1 MRYLLKE
8 YGSWSVMIL
17 SFLIGILISWTFNL
31 SSFLSL
37 LSVSMFINS
46 KQAFTVWIRQKKP
59 NAVYIFLGQ
68 VIIGSLFIILV
79 FSSETLRLIPFA
91 IIPLSYV
98 ASLYLLGEHAVL
110 TELLG
115 FATLTM
121 AAPLARFSASG
132 LIDIPLYV
140 ATAIFFMAGV
150 LKVRIQLR
158 KRLIDRFIMISYIV
172 ISIIVYSLIKIPVI
186 LLLPLMDNL
195 IFALTLYRVR
205 LATTGWIEVAK
216 SVTFVVLSIFF
227 YQ

>member
-1 MRYLLKE
+1 
-8 YGSWSVMIL
+8 MIL
-17 SFLIGILISWTFNL
+17 SFLIGILISGTFNL

-46 KQAFTVWIRQKKP
+46 KQAFTIWIRQKEP

-68 VIIGSLFIILV
+68 VIIGSLFTILA

-121 AAPLARFSASG
+121 AAPLARFSVSG

-158 KRLIDRFIMISYIV
+158 KRLTDRFIMISYIV

-205 LATTGWIEVAK
+205 LATTGWIEVTK

>member
-17 SFLIGILISWTFNL
+17 SFLIGILISGTFNL

-46 KQAFTVWIRQKKP
+46 KQAFTIWIRQKEP

-68 VIIGSLFIILV
+68 VIIGSLFTILA

-121 AAPLARFSASG
+121 AAPLARFSVSG

-158 KRLIDRFIMISYIV
+158 KRLTDRFIMISYIV

>member
-1 MRYLLKE
+1 
-8 YGSWSVMIL
+8 MIL

-132 LIDIPLYV
+132 LNDIPLYV

>member
-98 ASLYLLGEHAVL
+98 TSLYLLGEHAVL

>member
-68 VIIGSLFIILV
+68 VIVGSLFIILV

-91 IIPLSYV
+91 IIPLLYV
-98 ASLYLLGEHAVL
+98 ASLYLLGEHAVF

-115 FATLTM
+115 FATLTI

-158 KRLIDRFIMISYIV
+158 KRLTDRFIMISYIV

>member
-1 MRYLLKE
+1 
-8 YGSWSVMIL
+8 MIL
-17 SFLIGILISWTFNL
+17 SFLIGILISGTFNL

-46 KQAFTVWIRQKKP
+46 KQAFTIWIRQKEP

-68 VIIGSLFIILV
+68 VIIGSLFTILA

-121 AAPLARFSASG
+121 AAPLARFSVSG

-158 KRLIDRFIMISYIV
+158 KRLTDRFIMISYIV

>member
-1 MRYLLKE
+1 
-8 YGSWSVMIL
+8 MIL
-17 SFLIGILISWTFNL
+17 SFLLGILISWTFNL

-37 LSVSMFINS
+37 LSVSLFINS

-121 AAPLARFSASG
+121 AAPLARFLASG

-172 ISIIVYSLIKIPVI
+172 ISIIVYSLIKISVI

-195 IFALTLYRVR
+195 IFALTLYKVR